1 MRATEVKA
9 TSTGPALGEVIS
21 EGAILGDRQEVLATF
36 RQRFR
41 AWLGRPVLDLRIEIY
56 PEQPPEGYAW
66 HAYYGARFAWRDE
79 RALLL
84 RGVNGSGAVTSHTR
98 PQTPDYLEIRQ
109 SRQNTVIFPGGL
121 PFHQRHG
128 ARMLDVILRPPGE
141 TAHAFELALGLDRE
155 NPMLTALGLVTPVP
169 CVPVAKGPPHI
180 GASGWLFHLDSPN
193 LLLTSIR
200 PAPAGADAVTARL
213 LECGFQSCQAELRC
227 ARDPRRAVLLD
238 ARGEIMREA
247 DVQGDSAVFEV
258 SLHDLIQL
266 KVEFG

>member
-1 MRATEVKA
+1 MRTKEIKV
-9 TSTGPALGEVIS
+9 TSTGPALGEVLS
-21 EGAILGDRQEVLATF
+21 EGAILGDRQEVLATY

-56 PEQPPEGYAW
+56 PEQSPEGYAW

-84 RGVNGSGAVTSHTR
+84 RGVNGSGAITSHTR
-98 PQTPDYLEIRQ
+98 PQTPDYLEIRKN
-109 SRQNTVIFPGGL
+109 RQNTVIFPGGL

-128 ARMLDVILRPPGE
+128 SRMLDIILRPPGE
-141 TAHAFELALGLDRE
+141 MAQAFDLAVGLDRE

-169 CVPVAKGPPHI
+169 CMPASKGPPHI

-200 PAPAGADAVTARL
+200 PAPGGADAVTARL

-227 ARDPRRAVLLD
+227 VRDPRRAVLLD
-238 ARGEIMREA
+238 ARGETLREA
-247 DVQGDSAVFEV
+247 DVQGDSAIFEV
-258 SLHDLIQL
+258 SLHDLVQL
-266 KVEFG
+266 RVEFS